1 MARMHAAADT
11 ANAKVLPHPAKSP
24 AVVQASNRVT
34 TGVHDFHGRL
44 GIESGRR
51 PAETRRWAVAAVE
64 ARDKALETGAKSVD
78 AARTLGAGTL
88 DRAGA
93 VKDRLSGGIA
103 ERARRLRGTDEERGT
118 RG

>member
-1 MARMHAAADT
+1 M
-11 ANAKVLPHPAKSP
+11 
-24 AVVQASNRVT
+24 
-34 TGVHDFHGRL
+34 
-44 GIESGRR
+44 
-51 PAETRRWAVAAVE
+51 E